1 VEQVGVD
8 ILIGPLTG
16 DEGLALQ
23 DYARR
28 HPDITFVN
36 GSSSAQQL
44 NPAPN
49 FYSFWYDG
57 AQWMAGVGAYAYH
70 TLGWRRA
77 VTVAMSD
84 AFDWAQAAGF
94 DAEFCSL
101 GGTIVKRIWI
111 PQDTQDFSGLV
122 AQVPQSSVDGFLV
135 EAQGRGALQALA
147 TGYPGLRGNLSRKVV
162 VGTTV
167 VGPPQLGDRVRG
179 IVSGGPR
186 PDAPKKY
193 LASLR
198 RAFPEIRKDI
208 LGFAFDYSYYDA
220 MSATL
225 QALARVH
232 GDLSGGERKFM
243 AALGKVVLDA
253 PNGRTAL
260 SPDHQAIAPTSL
272 TQAVAPPVGAR
283 VIETILRVD
292 HTFGGYFRPND
303 APPSESTP
311 VCKHGNPPSWAR

>member
-1 VEQVGVD
+1 MNDDLLDGACWGRNVYRQVAECQGSETACARARATRLASPNALRSKSVS
-8 ILIGPLTG
+8 LR
-16 DEGLALQ
+16 ALQ
-23 DYARR
+23 
-28 HPDITFVN
+28 
-36 GSSSAQQL
+36 L
-44 NPAPN
+44 
-49 FYSFWYDG
+49 
-57 AQWMAGVGAYAYH
+57 
-70 TLGWRRA
+70 
-77 VTVAMSD
+77 
-84 AFDWAQAAGF
+84 
-94 DAEFCSL
+94 
-101 GGTIVKRIWI
+101 
-111 PQDTQDFSGLV
+111 
-122 AQVPQSSVDGFLV
+122 
-135 EAQGRGALQALA
+135 
-147 TGYPGLRGNLSRKVV
+147 
-162 VGTTV
+162 
-167 VGPPQLGDRVRG
+167 
-179 IVSGGPR
+179 
-186 PDAPKKY
+186 
-193 LASLR
+193 
-198 RAFPEIRKDI
+198 PEIRKDI

-283 VIETILRVD
+283 MIATILRVD